1 MNEDWPAFIAR
12 GRDASPKR
20 GKLSVECVDWRPLS
34 KGTLL
39 GFAQIRIP
47 EIALLIHDVALHR
60 KNESVWVQL
69 PSKSWIKDG
78 AIVRDADGKPKF
90 LPVVE
95 FDRTEVRAAFSER
108 VIAAVRGRFPDAE
121 AREKAT

>member
-1 MNEDWPAFIAR
+1 MTAG
-12 GRDASPKR
+12 GRDAFPKR

-47 EIALLIHDVALHR
+47 EIALVIHDVALHR

-69 PSKSWIKDG
+69 PARPQIVGG
-78 AIVRDADGKPKF
+78 ALVTNDNGKIQYATLLEFGGRAVAD
-90 LPVVE
+90 
-95 FDRTEVRAAFSER
+95 AFSR
-108 VIAAVRGRFPDAE
+108 AFVDAVIRYAPDAFDLRKG
-121 AREKAT
+121 AA